1 MDVYL
6 NAKNVYQ
13 PDIFFIGNGRA
24 DIIQER
30 GIYGSPDLIIEVLSA
45 DRKYDLVIKKEV
57 YELSGVKE
65 YWVVDPQTKW
75 CEGFVLQN
83 SQYVSLGESTGQLTI
98 NMVDLTIIF

>member
-1 MDVYL
+1 MKGL
-6 NAKNVYQ
+6 LLQ
-13 PDIFFIGNGRA
+13 
-24 DIIQER
+24 
-30 GIYGSPDLIIEVLSA
+30 YGLIIEVLSA